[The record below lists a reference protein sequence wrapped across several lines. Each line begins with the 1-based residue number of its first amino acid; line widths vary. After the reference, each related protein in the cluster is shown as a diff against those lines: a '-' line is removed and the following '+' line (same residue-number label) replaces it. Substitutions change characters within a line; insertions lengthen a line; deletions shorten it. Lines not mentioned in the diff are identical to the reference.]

1 MSSSLRVF
9 LTLTYFFVAS
19 SMFNHGSPRP
29 YRYCSEGCC
38 PHEFCAFQK
47 ICYPKMHCEYGC
59 PDGSCEKGICMPQK
73 PCHENSECTTAHA
86 CATNFNLGYRTCQYN
101 LDIGSTL
108 CVDRNGNPNLKY
120 GP

>member
-1 MSSSLRVF
+1 
-9 LTLTYFFVAS
+9 
-19 SMFNHGSPRP
+19 
-29 YRYCSEGCC
+29 
-38 PHEFCAFQK
+38 
-47 ICYPKMHCEYGC
+47 MHCEYGC

-73 PCHENSECTTAHA
+73 PCHENFECTTAHA